1 MCVQRL
7 TWREIGLLQMG
18 ERVTFLEATNVHPG
32 DLGLPDPDTPVPDV
46 IVPAGATAV
55 VCINTL
61 RQDGHIALES
71 DDRALIAELQ
81 NVARDVIFLNP
92 PFGNSPPSEDAQVW
106 NQLGPIGQAIPKAR

>member
-7 TWREIGLLQMG
+7 TLARRSGLLQMG

-32 DLGLPDPDTPVPDV
+32 DLGLPDPDIPVPDV

-61 RQDGHIALES
+61 RQDGLIALDFDVDPYS
-71 DDRALIAELQ
+71 RATKRCPRCDLSQPTI
-81 NVARDVIFLNP
+81 
-92 PFGNSPPSEDAQVW
+92 W
-106 NQLGPIGQAIPKAR
+106 

>member
-7 TWREIGLLQMG
+7 TWRKIGLLQMG

-32 DLGLPDPDTPVPDV
+32 DLGLPPDNVPDV

-61 RQDGHIALES
+61 RRDGLIALES